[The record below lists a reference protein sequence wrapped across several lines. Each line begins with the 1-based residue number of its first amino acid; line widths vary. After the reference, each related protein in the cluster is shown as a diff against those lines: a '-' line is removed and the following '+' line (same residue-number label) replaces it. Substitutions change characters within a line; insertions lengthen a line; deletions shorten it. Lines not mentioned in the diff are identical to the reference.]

1 MKFIIYYC
9 IALNSLLRIYESMA
23 GYTLCGTSSYKIYEY
38 ARSYVMVMFPPLLS
52 FLKSK
57 IYYLTESYKF

>member
-38 ARSYVMVMFPPLLS
+38 ARSYVMVMFPQLLS
-52 FLKSK
+52 F
-57 IYYLTESYKF
+57 